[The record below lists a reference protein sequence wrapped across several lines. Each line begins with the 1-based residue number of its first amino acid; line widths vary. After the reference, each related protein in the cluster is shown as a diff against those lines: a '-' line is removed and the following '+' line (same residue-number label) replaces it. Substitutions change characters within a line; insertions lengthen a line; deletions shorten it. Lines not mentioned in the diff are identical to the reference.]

1 MCGLVAGRVNDGCG
15 GPTRESL
22 FCNPTGEMGA
32 LDDAIREHL
41 ELKRRLGTSED
52 ELKRKED
59 EAFGRGRAWQQQPPP
74 EPPEPG
80 PAADHP
86 APGNGFAADNGFHSG
101 AEGAEIEVA
110 QAGRPLSPV
119 VDEVGPDEVL
129 PEDSLELD
137 EPRPYQEAELESPA
151 AEEPD
156 GDMIDDG
163 PEFLDRTPEQDQLW
177 FDKNPPKDF
186 DFGE

>member
-1 MCGLVAGRVNDGCG
+1 
-15 GPTRESL
+15 
-22 FCNPTGEMGA
+22 MGT

-41 ELKRRLGTSED
+41 ELKRRLGASDD
-52 ELKRKED
+52 ELKQKET
-59 EAFGRGRAWQQQPPP
+59 EAFGAGGPRTTAPAAEPAGAEQAADQAPDLQVEEATPP
-74 EPPEPG
+74 EDRAEARPDRWT
-80 PAADHP
+80 PADDDLLDA
-86 APGNGFAADNGFHSG
+86 
-101 AEGAEIEVA
+101 
-110 QAGRPLSPV
+110 
-119 VDEVGPDEVL
+119 DEVL

-137 EPRPYQEAELESPA
+137 EPRFDQVAELDSPA

-156 GDMIDDG
+156 RDKTDDDG